1 MIRVLIVDDH
11 AIVREGW
18 KQILAD
24 TDDIRVVREA
34 GSYAEALAQM
44 PEKGWDVGVLDI
56 SLPGRSGV
64 ELLKQSKRLYPDR
77 PLLVLSV
84 HPEEQYAMRVM
95 RAGASGY
102 LTKETAPTELIDA
115 VRKVY
120 HGGKFI
126 SEKLGELMLFHLDEN
141 ADEVRHDSL
150 SDREF
155 QVFCMLAHG
164 KSATQIADELSLSV
178 KTISTFR
185 TRIMQKMDFGNTVDL
200 VKYALNHGLAG

>member
-24 TDDIRVVREA
+24 TDDIRIAGEA

-44 PEKGWDVGVLDI
+44 SEQRWDVGVLDI

-84 HPEEQYAMRVM
+84 HSEEQYAMRVM

-120 HGGKFI
+120 RGGKFI
-126 SEKLGELMLFHLDEN
+126 TEKLSELMLFHLDEN
-141 ADEVRHDSL
+141 VDEVRHDSL

-200 VKYALNHGLAG
+200 IKYALKHGLAE